1 MDVRMEPTC
10 LAAVT
15 SAWLRWFCTVA
26 LVAAVSG
33 LGGCATPQAV
43 TAITLSGVVRAEQ
56 TVLTGTVPGDAMH
69 LVRNGAA
76 YHVVPDMVIE
86 TGDTLWTGPDTAFV
100 LSYPGGARA
109 YVYPNTRVRIGSIFD
124 DIGKVFVKVKG
135 AFTVKTEFVTA
146 GSEGTQYWVNV
157 RERDEVKVVVVEDV
171 VSLGSNTG
179 AWMKRPLRANEQAVC
194 RGPLPA
200 VINAAD
206 PAEIQHET
214 DWVRN
219 MDRLVPVRTAVNP
232 WVVIGVGAAI
242 LLPLILEG
250 GGNDRN
256 GRPTYPARTRAPNPN
271 NQ

>member
-1 MDVRMEPTC
+1 MDVRMEP
-10 LAAVT
+10 AGFAVMP
-15 SAWLRWFCTVA
+15 SAWLRWCCAMA
-26 LVAAVSG
+26 LIAAG
-33 LGGCATPQAV
+33 AWLAGCATTPEV

-56 TVLTGTVPGDAMH
+56 TVLTGRVPGDAMH

-86 TGDTLWTGPDTAFV
+86 TGDTLSTGPDTAFV

-109 YVYPNTRVRIGSIFD
+109 YVYPNSRVRIGSIFD

-135 AFTVKTEFVTA
+135 AFTVKTQFVTA

-171 VSLGSNTG
+171 VSLSSNTG

-200 VINAAD
+200 VISAAD

-232 WVVIGVGAAI
+232 WAVLGVGAAI
-242 LLPLILEG
+242 LIPLILMNEG
-250 GGNDRN
+250 DHDRPS
-256 GRPTYPARTRAPNPN
+256 RPAGTTHPN
-271 NQ
+271 Q